1 MSGTKKQRECFQNQV
16 SFIFYTTFPKSAFY
30 VFERSVC
37 GYAQIE
43 LYLIYQCNVNI
54 IVKFIREV
62 PRMGFFCPVRT
73 FPFGQLFNV
82 SVNIPNKVIKKK
94 KKVKSDIAEKTG

>member
-1 MSGTKKQRECFQNQV
+1 
-16 SFIFYTTFPKSAFY
+16 
-30 VFERSVC
+30 
-37 GYAQIE
+37 
-43 LYLIYQCNVNI
+43 
-54 IVKFIREV
+54 
-62 PRMGFFCPVRT
+62 MGFFCPVRT